1 MKQGTRL
8 YINITNHCNI
18 DCPFC
23 CMYSG
28 RDKGTYMNEDT
39 FQGIIDDVSGGFELQ
54 LEGGEPLCHNQVL
67 EFIEYAIATGRCNRV
82 IILTNG
88 IKLPE
93 YFEEFKRIAQTY
105 KIEVLIKI
113 SINYYINQN
122 VPNHIENVKRLYEE
136 SKSINGLKIW
146 CNVRKR
152 KQGDEAL
159 EQELIKYGLAEIS
172 NVFYLQAYGRLTGS
186 DYEGPVIVQNIEN
199 WKIYASDGSCFGTD
213 LIGRSEHEKGLE

>member
-28 RDKGTYMNEDT
+28 TGKNTYMNIDT
-39 FQGIIDDVSGGFELQ
+39 FRDIINNTLGEFELQ
-54 LEGGEPLCHNQVL
+54 LEGGEPLCH
-67 EFIEYAIATGRCNRV
+67 EEMFDFMTYAALRKGCKR
-82 IILTNG
+82 IIVLTNG

-93 YFEEFKRIAQTY
+93 YFNRFKEFVEVHKV
-105 KIEVLIKI
+105 EVLLKV
-113 SINYYINQN
+113 SINYYILQK
-122 VPNHIENVKRLYEE
+122 VPEHMEVLKALYDET
-136 SKSINGLKIW
+136 KNIKGLDIL

-159 EQELIKYGLAEIS
+159 EEGLEYCGLKDIS
-172 NVFYLQAYGRLTGS
+172 NVFYFQSYGRLTGS
-186 DYEGPVIVQNIEN
+186 DYDAPVIVQNIEN
-199 WKIYASDGSCFGTD
+199 WEIYASDGKCFGTD
-213 LIGRSEHEKGLE
+213 LIGRSEHEKGLL

>member
-28 RDKGTYMNEDT
+28 TDKGTYMDEAT
-39 FQGIIDDVSGGFELQ
+39 FKGILDNVPGSFELQ
-54 LEGGEPLCHNQVL
+54 LEGGEPLCHNQMI
-67 EFIEYAIATGRCNRV
+67 EFIEYAISTKRCSRV

-93 YFEEFKRIAQTY
+93 YFEDFKRIAESY
-105 KIEVLIKI
+105 KVEVLIKI
-113 SINYYINQN
+113 SINYYIIQR
-122 VPNHIENVKRLYEE
+122 VPNHLEIIKNLYKEANDIA
-136 SKSINGLKIW
+136 SLQIW

-152 KQGDEAL
+152 KIGDETL
-159 EQELIKYGLAEIS
+159 EQELVKYGLYDIS
-172 NVFYLQAYGRLTGS
+172 NVFYLQSYGRLTGS
-186 DYEGPVIVQNIEN
+186 DYDGPVIVQNIEN
-199 WKIYASDGSCFGTD
+199 WKIYASDGRCFDTD
-213 LIGRSEHEKGLE
+213 LIGRSEHEKGLY